1 MCSARPLTMSAFAG
15 KAVFLSYASQDAGAA
30 RRICEALQAAG
41 VEVWFD
47 QSELV
52 GGDAWDAKIRGQI
65 GSCALFMPIVSANT
79 QARGEGYFRLEWK
92 LAEDRSH
99 LMAKGI
105 PFIVPVTID
114 DTTERGAL
122 VTDAFTAVQWTKLPA
137 GETSAAFVTRVQKL
151 LGGQGN
157 ATTSAAQSAPLPGRS
172 ATPAGGSGLPLWAGG
187 ALAAVVLALVAFVLM
202 RPTAPAPA
210 TPAGTTTKANS
221 PGVPSTAPT
230 PAVNPKSI
238 AVLPFKNLSPDKDND
253 YFAEGVHQ
261 DLLTS
266 LARIRDLKAISQ
278 PSMLVYRDQAQLN
291 LRKIAAELGVAT
303 ILQGSVRRAANKVKV
318 SAQLTDARTDEH
330 LWADDYERELTD
342 VFAIQADI
350 AQKIAAA
357 LKSRLLPSE
366 RAQITRRPTE
376 NLEAYDLV
384 LRARQLLA
392 ISKYEGRQERYE
404 QVINLTEH
412 ALKLDPNFADA
423 YVPLTTAHGHLYR
436 SAFLD
441 ATPERLEKLKAATDA
456 ATRVAPNLPETKMVR
471 GNYFFFGL
479 SDSARA
485 LVEFRSAQPD
495 LPNDAEVY
503 RRIGYAERRL
513 GRWQEALANLE
524 KSLELDPRD
533 EAAASGGVAVLGFLR
548 RFSDVLDRAK
558 RLQLFFPGTLF
569 SRDVN
574 WAQFEIDGDEEA
586 FFRRLPG
593 EGSYVTYRRALSAGD
608 FATAERVFDDV
619 RYSRIWSGQTVISP
633 PKELD
638 RATLAYLRGDL
649 PAARTLAE
657 EALAGLRIRKSTP
670 RQEPAVLMA
679 MAQAH
684 AFSGR
689 AAEAVRDARAALA
702 QVEARD
708 QLDALGLRDA
718 FGQIFVT
725 LGMKDEALH
734 VLRKIFS
741 GASDRGPR
749 ETRRHPVW
757 SRLKDDPRFEEI
769 LRAAKP
775 L

>member
-1 MCSARPLTMSAFAG
+1 MCSARPLIMSAFAG

-30 RRICEALQAAG
+30 RRICEALQAVG

-65 GSCALFMPIVSANT
+65 GSCALFLPIVSANT
-79 QARGEGYFRLEWK
+79 QTRGEGYFRLEWK

-99 LMAKGI
+99 LMARGI

-122 VTDAFTAVQWTKLPA
+122 VPDAFTAVQWTKLPA

-151 LGGQGN
+151 LGGQGG
-157 ATTSAAQSAPLPGRS
+157 ATASVAQAAPLSHSAA
-172 ATPAGGSGLPLWAGG
+172 PAGRSGLPLWIGG
-187 ALAAVVLALVAFVLM
+187 ALAAVVIALVAFVVM

-210 TPAGTTTKANS
+210 TPAGTTTKASNAGG
-221 PGVPSTAPT
+221 PVPAPT

-291 LRKIAAELGVAT
+291 LRKIAVELGVAT
-303 ILQGSVRRAANKVKV
+303 ILQGSVRRAANRVKV

-366 RAQITRRPTE
+366 RAQITRRPTD

-392 ISKYEGRQERYE
+392 ISTVEGRQERYE
-404 QVINLTEH
+404 QVIRLTER
-412 ALKLDPNFADA
+412 ALRLDPNFAEA

-441 ATPERLEKLKAATDA
+441 ATPERLAKLKDATDRASRA
-456 ATRVAPNLPETKMVR
+456 APHLPETKMVR

-485 LVEFRSAQPD
+485 LVEFRSAQAD

-513 GRWQEALANLE
+513 GRWQESLANLE

-533 EAAASGGVAVLGFLR
+533 EAAVQSVLDVFRVLR
-548 RFSDVLDRAK
+548 RFSDILDRAK
-558 RLQLFFPGTLF
+558 RLQLFFPDTLF

-574 WAQFEIDGDEEA
+574 WAQFELDGDEEA
-586 FFRRLPG
+586 FSRRWP
-593 EGSYVTYRRALSAGD
+593 EQGSPRTYRRALSAGD

-619 RYSRIWSGQTVISP
+619 RVTRLWPDQTVIAP

-638 RATLAYLRGDL
+638 RATLAFLRGDL

-657 EALAGLRIRKSTP
+657 KALAGLRVRKSTP

-684 AFSGR
+684 ALAGR
-689 AAEAVRDARAALA
+689 APEAVRDGRAALA

-725 LGMKDEALH
+725 VGMKDEALD

-741 GASDRGPR
+741 GASVRGPH

-769 LRAAKP
+769 LRSAKP